1 MVSKFISYISR
12 EIKGLHQAA
21 YMLAFFTL
29 LSQILAFVRGRLLA
43 GEFGAGTELDV
54 FYAAFRIPDFMFVL
68 LSALVSIAILVPYLI
83 KTQTEDSDNGARTQG
98 LINSVFTMFVFSS
111 AILLGIVAYFTPQI
125 SSLLFPK
132 IVGGPL
138 GFEFIA
144 LIRIMLIS
152 PFILGVSSLLGSIL
166 QSERRFVFYALAPL
180 FYNAGIIFGIIYFY
194 PIYGLVGLG
203 WGVVLGAV
211 LHLLIQVPAVLREG
225 YFPRFTLKFQGKAL
239 REMLTLA
246 LPRTLTYASDQFN
259 VSLLLAL
266 AGLMSVGSVSV
277 FSFALMLQAVP
288 LSLIG
293 ASYALAA
300 FPALSKLHADGKNRE
315 FVQHFISAAS
325 HIIFWSL
332 PAIALMIVLRAQ
344 VVRVI
349 FGTGEFSWT
358 DTRLTAAGLA
368 IFAITIV
375 VQGLNLLFVRGFYA
389 TGKTWK
395 PFLAHMITTAIVG
408 ASALGYLYL
417 FENTQYIRH
426 FLEGLLKIQDL
437 PGTMVVVLPLAY
449 VTGAIVN
456 CVLLWSAFEK
466 TYHSFADG
474 LWRVLF
480 HSFGA
485 AFIMGFV
492 AYWGLF
498 LLQPLGAQETVI
510 GIFLQGLGAGILGI
524 IAWVVTL
531 ILLENK
537 EFGAVVQTLRSRV
550 WKVKP
555 VIEEPKEL

>member
-1 MVSKFISYISR
+1 
-12 EIKGLHQAA
+12 
-21 YMLAFFTL
+21 MLAFFTL

-83 KTQTEDSDNGARTQG
+83 KTQATDSEDKENTHK
-98 LINSVFTMFVFSS
+98 LIDSVFTLFVMSS
-111 AILLGIVAYFTPQI
+111 AILLGVVAYFTPQV
-125 SSLLFPK
+125 SQLLFPK

-138 GFEFIA
+138 GAEFIA
-144 LIRIMLIS
+144 LIQIMLIS

-166 QSERRFVFYALAPL
+166 QSEKRFVFYALAPL

-194 PIYGLVGLG
+194 PVYGLPGLG
-203 WGVVLGAV
+203 WGVVLGAI
-211 LHLLIQVPAVLREG
+211 LHLLIQVPAVLKAG
-225 YFPRFTLKFQGKAL
+225 YFPKFTLRFQGKAL
-239 REMLTLA
+239 KEMLTLA

-259 VSLLLAL
+259 ISLLLAL

-300 FPALSKLHADGKNRE
+300 FPTLSKLHAEGRNRE

-332 PAIALMIVLRAQ
+332 PAVALMIVLRAQ

-358 DTRLTAAGLA
+358 DTRLTATGLA

-375 VQGLNLLFVRGFYA
+375 IQGLNLLFVRGFYA

-395 PFLAHMITTAIVG
+395 PFLSHMITTGVVG
-408 ASALGYLYL
+408 GSALGYLYL
-417 FENTQYIRH
+417 FENTAHVQF
-426 FLEGLLKIQDL
+426 FLEGLLKIEGL

-456 CVLLWSAFEK
+456 CLLLWAAFEK

-480 HSFGA
+480 HSLGA
-485 AFIMGFV
+485 ASIMGFV
-492 AYWGLF
+492 AYWGLI
-498 LLQPLGAQETVI
+498 LLEPLGAQDTVA
-510 GIFLQGLGAGILGI
+510 GVFLQGFGAGILGI
-524 IAWVVTL
+524 IAWTL
-531 ILLENK
+531 ILNLLNNK
-537 EFGAVVQTLRSRV
+537 EFGAVLLTLRSRV

-555 VIEEPKEL
+555 VVEEATKLE